1 MFLQLSVN
9 SSQSHLAQASYIL
22 FKCMYRHDRY
32 SDEML
37 ENERMV
43 NLSLFLYTS
52 HMNMYIPEEIFMKL
66 TVMSGKCT
74 NICINSNRINRHQM
88 FPSKFS
94 MNTVQIFRQ
103 EALTLKLIMSDTV
116 NVTALNCIFPWD
128 CKIYMHV

>member
-9 SSQSHLAQASYIL
+9 SQVRVIWLKQVTYCLNACI
-22 FKCMYRHDRY
+22 D

-103 EALTLKLIMSDTV
+103 EALTLTLIMSDTV

>member
-9 SSQSHLAQASYIL
+9 SQVRVIWLKQVTYCLNACI
-22 FKCMYRHDRY
+22 D

-52 HMNMYIPEEIFMKL
+52 HMNIYIPEEIFMKL

-88 FPSKFS
+88 YPSKFS

-103 EALTLKLIMSDTV
+103 EALTLKLTMSDTV

-128 CKIYMHV
+128 CKIYMYV

>member
-9 SSQSHLAQASYIL
+9 SQVRVIWIKQVTYCLNACI
-22 FKCMYRHDRY
+22 D

-103 EALTLKLIMSDTV
+103 EALTLKLTMSDTV

>member
-9 SSQSHLAQASYIL
+9 SQVRVIWLKQVTYCLNACI
-22 FKCMYRHDRY
+22 D

-74 NICINSNRINRHQM
+74 NTCINSNRINRHQM

-103 EALTLKLIMSDTV
+103 EALTLKLTMSDTV

-128 CKIYMHV
+128 CKIYMYV

>member
-9 SSQSHLAQASYIL
+9 SQVRVIWLKQVTYCLNACI
-22 FKCMYRHDRY
+22 D

-128 CKIYMHV
+128 CKIYMYV

>member
-9 SSQSHLAQASYIL
+9 SQVRVIWLKQVTYCLNACI
-22 FKCMYRHDRY
+22 D

-43 NLSLFLYTS
+43 NLSSFLYTS

-128 CKIYMHV
+128 CKIYMYV

>member
-9 SSQSHLAQASYIL
+9 LQVRVIWLKQVTYCLNACI
-22 FKCMYRHDRY
+22 D

-103 EALTLKLIMSDTV
+103 EALTLKLTMSDTV

-128 CKIYMHV
+128 CKIYMYV

>member
-9 SSQSHLAQASYIL
+9 SQVRVIWLKQVTYCLNACI
-22 FKCMYRHDRY
+22 D

-43 NLSLFLYTS
+43 NLSSFLYTS

-103 EALTLKLIMSDTV
+103 EALTLKLTMSDTV

-128 CKIYMHV
+128 CKIYMYV

>member
-9 SSQSHLAQASYIL
+9 SQVRVIWLKQVTYCLNACI
-22 FKCMYRHDRY
+22 D

-88 FPSKFS
+88 FPSKLS

-103 EALTLKLIMSDTV
+103 EALTLKLTMSDTV

>member
-9 SSQSHLAQASYIL
+9 SQVRVIWLKQVTYCLNACI
-22 FKCMYRHDRY
+22 D

-103 EALTLKLIMSDTV
+103 ALTLKLTMSDTV

-128 CKIYMHV
+128 CKIYMYV

>member
-9 SSQSHLAQASYIL
+9 SQVRVIWLKQVTYCLNACI
-22 FKCMYRHDRY
+22 D

-52 HMNMYIPEEIFMKL
+52 HMNIYIPEEIFMKL

-103 EALTLKLIMSDTV
+103 EALTLKLTMSDTV

-128 CKIYMHV
+128 CKIYMYV

>member
-9 SSQSHLAQASYIL
+9 SQVRVIWLKQVTYCLNACI
-22 FKCMYRHDRY
+22 D

-103 EALTLKLIMSDTV
+103 EALTLKLTMSDTV

>member
-9 SSQSHLAQASYIL
+9 SQVRVIWLKQVTYCLNACI
-22 FKCMYRHDRY
+22 D

-52 HMNMYIPEEIFMKL
+52 HMNMYMYIPEEIFMKL

-128 CKIYMHV
+128 CKIYMYV

>member
-9 SSQSHLAQASYIL
+9 SQVRVIWLKQVTYCLNACI
-22 FKCMYRHDRY
+22 D

-103 EALTLKLIMSDTV
+103 EALTLKLIMSDSV

-128 CKIYMHV
+128 CKIYMYV

>member
-9 SSQSHLAQASYIL
+9 SQVRVIWLKQVTYCLNACI
-22 FKCMYRHDRY
+22 D

-52 HMNMYIPEEIFMKL
+52 HMNIYIPEEIFMKL

-128 CKIYMHV
+128 CKIYMYV

>member
-9 SSQSHLAQASYIL
+9 SQVRVIWLKQVTYCLNACI
-22 FKCMYRHDRY
+22 D

-52 HMNMYIPEEIFMKL
+52 HMNIYIPEEIFMKL

-103 EALTLKLIMSDTV
+103 EALTLKLTMSDTV

>member
-9 SSQSHLAQASYIL
+9 SQVRVIWLKQVTYCLNACI
-22 FKCMYRHDRY
+22 D

-43 NLSLFLYTS
+43 NLSSFLYTS

-103 EALTLKLIMSDTV
+103 EALTLKLTMSDTV

>member
-9 SSQSHLAQASYIL
+9 SQVRVIWLKQVTYCLNACI
-22 FKCMYRHDRY
+22 D

-103 EALTLKLIMSDTV
+103 EALTLKLTMSDTV

-128 CKIYMHV
+128 CKIYMYV

>member
-9 SSQSHLAQASYIL
+9 SQVRVIWLKQVTYCLNACI
-22 FKCMYRHDRY
+22 D

-103 EALTLKLIMSDTV
+103 EALTLKLTMSDTV
-116 NVTALNCIFPWD
+116 NVTALNYIFPWD

>member
-9 SSQSHLAQASYIL
+9 SQVRVIWLKQVTYCLNACI
-22 FKCMYRHDRY
+22 D

-74 NICINSNRINRHQM
+74 NICINSNHINRHQM

-103 EALTLKLIMSDTV
+103 EALTLKLTMSDTV

>member
-9 SSQSHLAQASYIL
+9 SQVRVIWLKQVTYCLNACI
-22 FKCMYRHDRY
+22 D

-52 HMNMYIPEEIFMKL
+52 HMNIYIPEEIFMKL
-66 TVMSGKCT
+66 TVMSDKCT

-103 EALTLKLIMSDTV
+103 EALTLKLTMSDTV

-128 CKIYMHV
+128 CKIYMYV

>member
-9 SSQSHLAQASYIL
+9 SQVRVIWLKQVTYCLNACI
-22 FKCMYRHDRY
+22 D

-52 HMNMYIPEEIFMKL
+52 HMNIYIPEEIFMKL

-88 FPSKFS
+88 YPSKFS

-103 EALTLKLIMSDTV
+103 EALTLKLTMSDTV

>member
-9 SSQSHLAQASYIL
+9 SQVRVIWLKQVTYCLNACI
-22 FKCMYRHDRY
+22 D